1 MANIVGGTVV
11 WNLDVDNSK
20 LRSGL
25 ASAKTLVDSS
35 TKSIQSGFGNLEKS
49 FGNTGSKIGSVL
61 SNAGKGLAGV
71 GDSIINIG
79 KKTSIALGVAT
90 TAAAVFSFKTA
101 SDFEQA
107 RIAFD
112 TMLGSAEKGRKIMG
126 ELSDFA
132 RKTPFELPEVVTG
145 AKQLL
150 AYGIEANNIIP
161 TFTALGNISAGVG
174 RDKLPQLVLAYGQVR
189 TATKL
194 TGNELRQFTEAGVP
208 LLEAL
213 AKTTGKTAAQIKDD
227 MAGGVAPSF
236 QDVEKAIFSL
246 SSKGGK
252 FFNLMDKQSRTFG
265 GVMSNLSDNLGRVAR
280 NVIGLSDTGDVV
292 KGGLFDK
299 VSQAAQVLLAW
310 VDANKDAII
319 AFAQGAIQNAIV
331 WGGKFVAI
339 IKQVVGWLQQ
349 HEQVAKAIAIA
360 LGVFVVAA
368 IAAAAIA
375 AVVAG
380 GWALAVAAII
390 GGVTFLVSMFV
401 QNWDKIKAFTMA
413 LWNDIKTAFTNGFN
427 FIVNGLKW
435 LANNWTYVLGYII
448 GFFISLPARLAGYTW
463 SAIKGIIGII
473 KGIDWGAV
481 WSGIKNSFFSMVDS
495 LTSAMQR
502 LWNWIRTL
510 DWRGIAVGA
519 LKGIANS
526 IIGLLE
532 GVVNGALGGIHLG
545 PVHIPRL
552 AAGTQ
557 NFGGGM
563 AMMGETGREIAALPQ
578 GTRVYPHNESM
589 NMLRNA
595 NKPEGNTF
603 NINISGAFARSRT
616 EVADMIIEA
625 VKAADERLMGAGKPT
640 IMRTT

>member
-20 LRSGL
+20 LRAGL
-25 ASAKTLVDSS
+25 ASAKTLVDNSA
-35 TKSIQSGFGNLEKS
+35 KSIQNGFGNLDKS
-49 FGNTGSKIGSVL
+49 FGSTGSKIGGVL
-61 SNAGKGLAGV
+61 SKAGKQFADI
-71 GDSIINIG
+71 GDSILNIG
-79 KKTSIALGVAT
+79 KKAGIALGAAT
-90 TAAAVFSFKTA
+90 TAAAVFSFKSA

-132 RKTPFELPEVVTG
+132 RKTPFTLPDVVTG

-194 TGNELRQFTEAGVP
+194 TGQELRQFTEAGVP
-208 LLEAL
+208 LLEAIG
-213 AKTTGKTAAQIKDD
+213 KVTGKTAKQIKED
-227 MAGGVAPSF
+227 MEGGAAPSF
-236 QDVEKAIFSL
+236 ETVQKAIFSL
-246 SSKGGK
+246 SDKGGK
-252 FFNLMDKQSRTFG
+252 FFNLMDKQSKTFG
-265 GVMSNLSDNLGRVAR
+265 GFMSNLSDNLGRVAR
-280 NVIGLSDTGDVV
+280 NVIGLSDTGDVI
-292 KGGLFDK
+292 KDGLFDK
-299 VSQAAQVLLAW
+299 VSEAAQKLLEW

-331 WGGKFVAI
+331 WGGKFIAVI
-339 IKQVVGWLQQ
+339 QKVVGWLQQ
-349 HEQVAKAIAIA
+349 HEKIAKAIAIA

-368 IAAAAIA
+368 VAAAAIA
-375 AVVAG
+375 AVVAA
-380 GWALAVAAII
+380 GWGLAVAAII
-390 GGVTFLVSMFV
+390 GGITFLAAMFV
-401 QNWDKIKAFTMA
+401 QNWDKIKAFTLA
-413 LWNDIKTAFTNGFN
+413 LWNNIKTAFTNGFN

-448 GFFISLPARLAGYTW
+448 GWFISLPARLAGYTW

-473 KGIDWGAV
+473 KSINWGAV
-481 WSGIKNSFFSMVDS
+481 WSGIKNSFFAMVDS
-495 LTSAMQR
+495 LTVAMQR
-502 LWNWIRTL
+502 LWNWVKNL

-532 GVVNGALGGIHLG
+532 GVVNGALSGIHLG

-552 AAGTQ
+552 ASGTQ
-557 NFGGGM
+557 NFGGGY
-563 AMMGETGREIAALPQ
+563 AMLGETGREIAALPQ

-595 NKPEGNTF
+595 NKAEGNTF
-603 NINISGAFARSRT
+603 NITISGAFARSRM

-625 VKAADERLMGAGKPT
+625 VKAADERLKGAGKPT